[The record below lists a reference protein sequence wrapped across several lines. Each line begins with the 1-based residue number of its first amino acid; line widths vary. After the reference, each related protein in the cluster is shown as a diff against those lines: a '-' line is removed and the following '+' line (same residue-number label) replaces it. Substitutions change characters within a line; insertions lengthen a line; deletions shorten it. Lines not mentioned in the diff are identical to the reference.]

1 MGFLTRYDGGLRD
14 PLVWCQG
21 NHVSILVVRGRAA
34 LLSSHG
40 REIGPQDTL
49 KKESRDLS

>member
-1 MGFLTRYDGGLRD
+1 MGFLMRYDGGLRD